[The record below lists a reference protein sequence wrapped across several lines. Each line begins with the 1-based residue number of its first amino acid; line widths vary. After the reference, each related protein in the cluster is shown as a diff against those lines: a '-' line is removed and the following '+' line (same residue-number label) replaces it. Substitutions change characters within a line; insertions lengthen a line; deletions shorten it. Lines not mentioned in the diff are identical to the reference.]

1 MAGLL
6 HGRAKV
12 LQQVPAIGDFQGV
25 RCGLLDGLAVSGG
38 TVPANDLGAGMRSE
52 PGGEGV
58 ALAVGQDVDDAA
70 GFDVDQQ
77 RAVPLSLL
85 EREVVDTED
94 ARRPFWDGWLRK
106 QAQQPGPARLQPQ
119 PPAQPL
125 TGTTTELDRD
135 RVLPLLRS
143 EAGAAVP
150 LAELGD
156 LLDERPPR
164 TSIAVA
170 EEPPDP

>member
-1 MAGLL
+1 
-6 HGRAKV
+6 
-12 LQQVPAIGDFQGV
+12 
-25 RCGLLDGLAVSGG
+25 
-38 TVPANDLGAGMRSE
+38 MRSE
-52 PGGEGV
+52 PGSEGV

-77 RAVPLSLL
+77 RAVPLPLP
-85 EREVVDTED
+85 EREVVDAQD
-94 ARRPFWDGWLRK
+94 ARRPFWGGRLRG

-119 PPAQPL
+119 PSAQPL
-125 TGTTTELDRD
+125 TGMTTELDGD
-135 RVLPLLRS
+135 RVLPLLQS

>member
-1 MAGLL
+1 MYA
-6 HGRAKV
+6 
-12 LQQVPAIGDFQGV
+12 
-25 RCGLLDGLAVSGG
+25 
-38 TVPANDLGAGMRSE
+38 
-52 PGGEGV
+52 GGEGV

-77 RAVPLSLL
+77 RAVPLSLA
-85 EREVVDTED
+85 EGEVVDTDD
-94 ARRPFWDGWLRK
+94 ARHPFRDGRLRE

-125 TGTTTELDRD
+125 TWTTTELDGD
-135 RVLPLLRS
+135 RVLPLLQP
-143 EAGAAVP
+143 EAGTPVP

-164 TSIAVA
+164 TPTAVA